1 MKKILFLLV
10 ALCVLGVKA
19 RAIIVQKVYLKDGSV
34 LNGYIQRQEG
44 DGKLTIHTDNAT
56 ICISNGKAIVAGE
69 QAYSENSLSQAW
81 KNWAE
86 KNDEFQGGKGNRT
99 LWLGNVLVNGVL
111 KASMVKILE
120 SGATVKYL
128 EMSPNTYKVDWKNV
142 KAIKGDKRNKT
153 ALSGI
158 NRIYQLR
165 NGEQCEGQYAEE
177 TDSTLSL
184 YLANGS
190 VRSFK
195 IDDVI
200 KYVFKPINPNQS
212 LFEQSPLIDI
222 VKTANQAE
230 YRGVIIEQNYSSKK
244 DNENYVLISLE
255 SGAIQSVKVSD
266 IIETMKEENK
276 QYSPKFDI
284 VLNPGEVVVNRL
296 PVEYIKVEE
305 VDGVLTLDSL
315 SHKVIIQKDNLKLT
329 QIIVESNL
337 ADGKNIDMWQLVKVT
352 KLARKKKTTYQF
364 TYKDLVNFV
373 VHVKKIE
380 KSVNNTTRMEFQVDL
395 AGVYALYDAQGK
407 RAIPIIVKK

>member
-10 ALCVLGVKA
+10 ALCVLGVDA
-19 RAIIVQKVYLKDGSV
+19 RAIVVQKVYLKDGSV

-44 DGKLTIHTDNAT
+44 DGKLTIHTDYAT
-56 ICISNGKAIVAGE
+56 ICINNGKATVAGE
-69 QAYSENSLSQAW
+69 QAYGENALSQAW
-81 KNWAE
+81 KDWAE
-86 KNDEFQGGKGNRT
+86 KNDEFQGEKGNRS

-128 EMSPNTYKVDWKNV
+128 EMSPNAYKVDWKNV
-142 KAIKGDKRNKT
+142 KSIKGEKRNKT

-190 VRSFK
+190 VRSFN

-222 VKTANQAE
+222 VKTNHAE

-266 IIETMKEENK
+266 IVETMKEENK
-276 QYSPKFDI
+276 LYSPKFDI
-284 VLNPGEVVVNRL
+284 VLNPDEVVVNRL
-296 PVEYIKVEE
+296 PVEYVKVAE
-305 VDGVLTLDSL
+305 VAGVLAIDSL
-315 SHKVIIQKDNLKLT
+315 SHKVIIQKDNLKPT

-337 ADGKNIDMWQLVKVT
+337 SNGKNIDMWQLVKVT
-352 KLARKKKTTYQF
+352 KLASKKKTTYQF
-364 TYKDLVNFV
+364 TYKDLVNSEI
-373 VHVKKIE
+373 HAKKIE
-380 KSVNNTTRMEFQVDL
+380 KSVNNTTRMEYQVDL

>member
-10 ALCVLGVKA
+10 ALCVLGVDA
-19 RAIIVQKVYLKDGSV
+19 RAIVVQKVYLKDGSV

-44 DGKLTIHTDNAT
+44 DGKLTIHTDYAT
-56 ICISNGKAIVAGE
+56 ICINNGKATVAGE
-69 QAYSENSLSQAW
+69 QAYGENALSQAW
-81 KNWAE
+81 KDWAE
-86 KNDEFQGGKGNRT
+86 KNDEFQGEKGNRS

-142 KAIKGDKRNKT
+142 KSIKGEKRNKT

-222 VKTANQAE
+222 VKTNHAE

-266 IIETMKEENK
+266 IVETMKEENK
-276 QYSPKFDI
+276 LYSPKFDI
-284 VLNPGEVVVNRL
+284 VLNPDEVVVNRL
-296 PVEYIKVEE
+296 PVEYVKVAE
-305 VDGVLTLDSL
+305 VAGVLAIDSL
-315 SHKVIIQKDNLKLT
+315 SHKVIIQKDNLKPT

-337 ADGKNIDMWQLVKVT
+337 SNGKNIDMWQLVKVT
-352 KLARKKKTTYQF
+352 KLASKKKTTYQF
-364 TYKDLVNFV
+364 TYKDLVNSEI
-373 VHVKKIE
+373 HAKKIE
-380 KSVNNTTRMEFQVDL
+380 KSVNNTTRMEYQVDL

>member
-10 ALCVLGVKA
+10 ALCVLGVDA
-19 RAIIVQKVYLKDGSV
+19 RAIVVQKVYLKEGSV

-44 DGKLTIHTDNAT
+44 DGKLTIHTDYAT
-56 ICISNGKAIVAGE
+56 ICINNGKATVAGE
-69 QAYSENSLSQAW
+69 QAYGENALSQAW
-81 KNWAE
+81 KDWAE
-86 KNDEFQGGKGNRT
+86 KNDEFQGEKGNRS

-142 KAIKGDKRNKT
+142 KSIKGEKRNKT

-190 VRSFK
+190 VRSFN

-222 VKTANQAE
+222 VKTNHAE

-266 IIETMKEENK
+266 IVETMKEENK
-276 QYSPKFDI
+276 LYSPKFDI
-284 VLNPGEVVVNRL
+284 VLNPDEVVVNRL
-296 PVEYIKVEE
+296 PVEYVKVAE
-305 VDGVLTLDSL
+305 VAGVLAIDSL
-315 SHKVIIQKDNLKLT
+315 SHKVVIQKDNLKPT

-337 ADGKNIDMWQLVKVT
+337 SNGKNIDMWQLVKVT
-352 KLARKKKTTYQF
+352 KLASKKKTTYQF
-364 TYKDLVNFV
+364 TYKDLVNSV
-373 VHVKKIE
+373 IHAKKIE
-380 KSVNNTTRMEFQVDL
+380 KSVNNTTRMEYQVDL

>member
-1 MKKILFLLV
+1 MKRILFLLV
-10 ALCVLGVKA
+10 ALCALGTDVKA
-19 RAIIVQKVYLKDGSV
+19 IVVQKVYLKDGSV

-44 DGKLTIHTDNAT
+44 DGKLTIHTDYAT
-56 ICISNGKAIVAGE
+56 ICINNGKATVAGE
-69 QAYSENSLSQAW
+69 QAYGENSLSQAW
-81 KNWAE
+81 KDWAE
-86 KNDEFQGGKGNRT
+86 KNDEFQGAKDNRT

-128 EMSPNTYKVDWKNV
+128 EMSPNTYKVDWKDV

-158 NRIYQLR
+158 NRVYQLR

-222 VKTANQAE
+222 VKTNHAE

-266 IIETMKEENK
+266 IVETMKEENK
-276 QYSPKFDI
+276 LYSPKFDI
-284 VLNPGEVVVNRL
+284 VLNPDEVVVNRL
-296 PVEYIKVEE
+296 PVEYVKVAE
-305 VDGVLTLDSL
+305 VDGVLALDSL
-315 SHKVIIQKDNLKLT
+315 SHKVVIQKDNLKPT

-337 ADGKNIDMWQLVKVT
+337 SNGKNIDMWQLVKVT
-352 KLARKKKTTYQF
+352 KLASKKKTDYQF
-364 TYKDLVNFV
+364 TYKDLVNSV
-373 VHVKKIE
+373 VHAKKIE
-380 KSVNNTTRMEFQVDL
+380 KSVNNTTRMEYQVEL
-395 AGVYALYDAQGK
+395 AGVYALYDVQGK

>member
-10 ALCVLGVKA
+10 ALCVLGVDA
-19 RAIIVQKVYLKDGSV
+19 RAIVVQKVYLKDGSV

-44 DGKLTIHTDNAT
+44 DGKLTIHTDYAT
-56 ICISNGKAIVAGE
+56 ICINNGKATVAGE
-69 QAYSENSLSQAW
+69 QAYGENALSQAW
-81 KNWAE
+81 KDWAE
-86 KNDEFQGGKGNRT
+86 KNDEFQGEKGNRS

-128 EMSPNTYKVDWKNV
+128 EMSPNAYKVDWKNV
-142 KAIKGDKRNKT
+142 KSIKGEKRNKT

-190 VRSFK
+190 VRSFN

-222 VKTANQAE
+222 VKTNYAE

-266 IIETMKEENK
+266 IVETMKEENK
-276 QYSPKFDI
+276 LYSPKFDI
-284 VLNPGEVVVNRL
+284 VLNPDEVVVNRL
-296 PVEYIKVEE
+296 PVEYVKVAE
-305 VDGVLTLDSL
+305 VAGVLAIDSL
-315 SHKVIIQKDNLKLT
+315 SHKVIIQKDNLKPT

-337 ADGKNIDMWQLVKVT
+337 SNGKNIDMWQLVKVT
-352 KLARKKKTTYQF
+352 KLASKKKTTYQF
-364 TYKDLVNFV
+364 TYKDLVNSEI
-373 VHVKKIE
+373 HAKKIE
-380 KSVNNTTRMEFQVDL
+380 KSVNNTTRMEYQVDL

>member
-10 ALCVLGVKA
+10 ALCVLGVDA
-19 RAIIVQKVYLKDGSV
+19 RAIVVQKFYLKEGSV

-44 DGKLTIHTDNAT
+44 DGKLTIHTDYAT
-56 ICISNGKAIVAGE
+56 ICINNGKATVAGE
-69 QAYSENSLSQAW
+69 QAYGENALSQAW
-81 KNWAE
+81 KDWAE
-86 KNDEFQGGKGNRT
+86 KNDEFQGEKGNRS

-142 KAIKGDKRNKT
+142 KSIKGEKRNKT

-190 VRSFK
+190 VRSFN

-222 VKTANQAE
+222 VKTNHAE

-266 IIETMKEENK
+266 IVETMKEENK
-276 QYSPKFDI
+276 LYSPKFDI
-284 VLNPGEVVVNRL
+284 VLNPDEVVVNRL
-296 PVEYIKVEE
+296 PVEYVKVAE
-305 VDGVLTLDSL
+305 VAGVLAIDSL
-315 SHKVIIQKDNLKLT
+315 SHKVVIQKDNLKPT

-337 ADGKNIDMWQLVKVT
+337 SNGKNIDMWQLVKVT
-352 KLARKKKTTYQF
+352 KLASKKKTTYQF
-364 TYKDLVNFV
+364 TYKDLVNSV
-373 VHVKKIE
+373 IHAKKIE
-380 KSVNNTTRMEFQVDL
+380 KSVNNTTRMEYQVDL

>member
-1 MKKILFLLV
+1 MKRILFLLI
-10 ALCVLGVKA
+10 ALCALGLKSN
-19 RAIIVQKVYLKDGSV
+19 AIVVQKVYLKDGSV

-44 DGKLTIHTDNAT
+44 DGKLTIHTDYAT
-56 ICISNGKAIVAGE
+56 ICINNGKATVAGE
-69 QAYSENSLSQAW
+69 QAYGENALSQAW
-81 KNWAE
+81 KDWAE
-86 KNDEFQGGKGNRT
+86 KNDEFQGTKGNRT

-120 SGATVKYL
+120 SGATVRYL
-128 EMSPNTYKVDWKNV
+128 EMSPNTYKVEWKNV

-184 YLANGS
+184 YLPNGS

-212 LFEQSPLIDI
+212 LFEQSPLINI
-222 VKTANQAE
+222 VKANHAE

-255 SGAIQSVKVSD
+255 TGAIQSVKVSD
-266 IIETMKEENK
+266 ITETMKEENK
-276 QYSPKFDI
+276 QYSPKYDV
-284 VLNPGEVVVNRL
+284 VLNSGEVVINRL
-296 PVEYIKVEE
+296 PAEYVKVEE
-305 VDGVLTLDSL
+305 VDGVLALDSL
-315 SHKVIIQKDNLKLT
+315 SHKVIIQKDNLKPT
-329 QIIVESNL
+329 QIVVESNHT
-337 ADGKNIDMWQLVKVT
+337 DGKNIEMWQLVKVT
-352 KLARKKKTTYQF
+352 KLANKKKTTYQF
-364 TYKDLVNFV
+364 TYKDLVNSV
-373 VHVKKIE
+373 VHAKKIE
-380 KSVNNTTRMEFQVDL
+380 KSVNNTTRMEYQVEL
-395 AGVYALYDAQGK
+395 AGVYALYNAQDK

>member
-10 ALCVLGVKA
+10 ALCVLGVDA
-19 RAIIVQKVYLKDGSV
+19 RAIVVQKVYLKEGSV

-44 DGKLTIHTDNAT
+44 DGKLTIHTDYAT
-56 ICISNGKAIVAGE
+56 ICINNGKATVAGE
-69 QAYSENSLSQAW
+69 QAYGENALSQAW
-81 KNWAE
+81 KDWAE
-86 KNDEFQGGKGNRT
+86 KNDEFQGEKGNRS

-120 SGATVKYL
+120 SGTTVKYL

-142 KAIKGDKRNKT
+142 KSIKGEKRNKT

-190 VRSFK
+190 VRSFN

-222 VKTANQAE
+222 VKTNHAE

-266 IIETMKEENK
+266 IVETMKEENK
-276 QYSPKFDI
+276 LYSPKFDI
-284 VLNPGEVVVNRL
+284 VLNPDEVVVNRL
-296 PVEYIKVEE
+296 PVEYVKVAE
-305 VDGVLTLDSL
+305 VAGVLAIDSL
-315 SHKVIIQKDNLKLT
+315 SHKVVIQKDNLKPT

-337 ADGKNIDMWQLVKVT
+337 SNGKNIDMWQLVKVT
-352 KLARKKKTTYQF
+352 KLASKKKTTYQF
-364 TYKDLVNFV
+364 TYKDLVNSV
-373 VHVKKIE
+373 IHAKKIE
-380 KSVNNTTRMEFQVDL
+380 KSVNNTTRMEYQVDL

>member
-1 MKKILFLLV
+1 M
-10 ALCVLGVKA
+10 
-19 RAIIVQKVYLKDGSV
+19 
-34 LNGYIQRQEG
+34 
-44 DGKLTIHTDNAT
+44 
-56 ICISNGKAIVAGE
+56 
-69 QAYSENSLSQAW
+69 
-81 KNWAE
+81 
-86 KNDEFQGGKGNRT
+86 
-99 LWLGNVLVNGVL
+99 WLGNVLVNGVL

-128 EMSPNTYKVDWKNV
+128 EMSPNTYKVDWKDV

-158 NRIYQLR
+158 NRVYQLR

-222 VKTANQAE
+222 VKTNHAE

-266 IIETMKEENK
+266 IVETMKEENK
-276 QYSPKFDI
+276 LYSPKFDI
-284 VLNPGEVVVNRL
+284 VLNPDEVVVNRL
-296 PVEYIKVEE
+296 PVEYVKVAE
-305 VDGVLTLDSL
+305 VDGVLALDSL
-315 SHKVIIQKDNLKLT
+315 SHKVVIQKDNLKPT

-337 ADGKNIDMWQLVKVT
+337 SNGKNIDMWQLVKVT
-352 KLARKKKTTYQF
+352 KLASKKKTDYQF
-364 TYKDLVNFV
+364 TYKDLVNSV
-373 VHVKKIE
+373 VHAKKIE
-380 KSVNNTTRMEFQVDL
+380 KSVNNTTRVEYQVEL
-395 AGVYALYDAQGK
+395 AGVYALYDVQGK

>member
-1 MKKILFLLV
+1 MKRILFLLV
-10 ALCVLGVKA
+10 ALCALGTEVKA
-19 RAIIVQKVYLKDGSV
+19 IVVQKVYLKDGSV

-44 DGKLTIHTDNAT
+44 DGKLTIHTDYAT
-56 ICISNGKAIVAGE
+56 ICINNGKATVAGE
-69 QAYSENSLSQAW
+69 QAYGENALSQAW
-81 KNWAE
+81 KDWAE
-86 KNDEFQGGKGNRT
+86 KNDEFQGAKDNRT

-128 EMSPNTYKVDWKNV
+128 EMSPNTYKVDWKDV

-158 NRIYQLR
+158 NRVYQLR

-177 TDSTLSL
+177 TDPTLSL

-222 VKTANQAE
+222 VKTNHAE

-266 IIETMKEENK
+266 IVETMKEENK
-276 QYSPKFDI
+276 LYSPKFDI
-284 VLNPGEVVVNRL
+284 VLNLDEVVVNRL
-296 PVEYIKVEE
+296 PVEYVKVAE
-305 VDGVLTLDSL
+305 VDGVLVLDSL
-315 SHKVIIQKDNLKLT
+315 SHKVVIQKDNLKPT

-337 ADGKNIDMWQLVKVT
+337 SNGKNIDMWQLVKVT
-352 KLARKKKTTYQF
+352 KLASKKKTDYQF
-364 TYKDLVNFV
+364 TYKDLVNSV
-373 VHVKKIE
+373 VHAKKIE
-380 KSVNNTTRMEFQVDL
+380 KSVNNTTRMEYQVEL

>member
-10 ALCVLGVKA
+10 ALCVLGVDA
-19 RAIIVQKVYLKDGSV
+19 RAIVVQKVYLKEGSV

-44 DGKLTIHTDNAT
+44 DGKLTIHTDYAT
-56 ICISNGKAIVAGE
+56 ICINNGKATVAGE
-69 QAYSENSLSQAW
+69 QAYGENALSQAW
-81 KNWAE
+81 KDWAE
-86 KNDEFQGGKGNRT
+86 KNDEFQGEKGNRS

-142 KAIKGDKRNKT
+142 KSIKGEKRNKT

-190 VRSFK
+190 VRSFN

-222 VKTANQAE
+222 VKTNHAE

-266 IIETMKEENK
+266 IVETMKEENK
-276 QYSPKFDI
+276 LYSPKFDI
-284 VLNPGEVVVNRL
+284 VLNPDEVVVNRL
-296 PVEYIKVEE
+296 PVEYVKVAE
-305 VDGVLTLDSL
+305 VAGVLAIDSL
-315 SHKVIIQKDNLKLT
+315 SHKVVIQKDNLKPT

-337 ADGKNIDMWQLVKVT
+337 SNGKNIDMWQLVKVT
-352 KLARKKKTTYQF
+352 KLASKKKTTYQF
-364 TYKDLVNFV
+364 TYKDLVNSEI
-373 VHVKKIE
+373 HAKKIE
-380 KSVNNTTRMEFQVDL
+380 KSVNNTTRMEYQVDL

>member
-1 MKKILFLLV
+1 MKRILFLLV
-10 ALCVLGVKA
+10 ALCALGTEVKA
-19 RAIIVQKVYLKDGSV
+19 IVVQKVYLKDGSV

-44 DGKLTIHTDNAT
+44 DGKLTIHTDYAT
-56 ICISNGKAIVAGE
+56 ICINNGKATVAGE
-69 QAYSENSLSQAW
+69 QAYGENALSQAW
-81 KNWAE
+81 KDWAE
-86 KNDEFQGGKGNRT
+86 KNDEFQGAKDNRT

-128 EMSPNTYKVDWKNV
+128 EMSPNTYKVDWKDV

-158 NRIYQLR
+158 NRVYQLR

-222 VKTANQAE
+222 VKTNHAE

-266 IIETMKEENK
+266 IVETMKEENK
-276 QYSPKFDI
+276 LYSPKFDI
-284 VLNPGEVVVNRL
+284 VLNLDEVVVNRL
-296 PVEYIKVEE
+296 PVEYVKVAE
-305 VDGVLTLDSL
+305 VDGVLVLDSL
-315 SHKVIIQKDNLKLT
+315 SHKVVIQKDNL
-329 QIIVESNL
+329 SNL
-337 ADGKNIDMWQLVKVT
+337 SNGKNIDMWQLVKVT
-352 KLARKKKTTYQF
+352 KLASKKKTDYQF
-364 TYKDLVNFV
+364 TYKDLVNSV
-373 VHVKKIE
+373 VHAKKIE
-380 KSVNNTTRMEFQVDL
+380 KSVNNTTRMEYQVEL

>member
-10 ALCVLGVKA
+10 ALCVLGVDA
-19 RAIIVQKVYLKDGSV
+19 RAIVVQKVYLKDGSV

-44 DGKLTIHTDNAT
+44 DGKLTIHTDYAT
-56 ICISNGKAIVAGE
+56 ICINNGKATVAGE
-69 QAYSENSLSQAW
+69 QAYGENALSQAW
-81 KNWAE
+81 KDWAE
-86 KNDEFQGGKGNRT
+86 KNDEFQGEKGNRS

-128 EMSPNTYKVDWKNV
+128 EMSPNAYKVDWKNV
-142 KAIKGDKRNKT
+142 KSIKGEKRNKT

-190 VRSFK
+190 VRSFN

-222 VKTANQAE
+222 VKTNHAE

-266 IIETMKEENK
+266 IVETMKEENK
-276 QYSPKFDI
+276 LYSPKFDI
-284 VLNPGEVVVNRL
+284 VLNPDEVVVNRL
-296 PVEYIKVEE
+296 PVEYVKVAE
-305 VDGVLTLDSL
+305 VAGVLAIDSL
-315 SHKVIIQKDNLKLT
+315 SHKVIIQKDNLKPTL
-329 QIIVESNL
+329 IIVESNL
-337 ADGKNIDMWQLVKVT
+337 SNGKNIDMWQLVKVT
-352 KLARKKKTTYQF
+352 KLASKKKTTYQF
-364 TYKDLVNFV
+364 TYKDLVNSEI
-373 VHVKKIE
+373 HAKKIE
-380 KSVNNTTRMEFQVDL
+380 KSVNNTTRMEYQVDL

>member
-1 MKKILFLLV
+1 MKRILFLLV
-10 ALCVLGVKA
+10 ALCALGTEVKA
-19 RAIIVQKVYLKDGSV
+19 IVVQKVYLKDGSV

-44 DGKLTIHTDNAT
+44 DGKLTIHTDYAT
-56 ICISNGKAIVAGE
+56 ICINNGKATVAGE
-69 QAYSENSLSQAW
+69 QAYGENALSQAW
-81 KNWAE
+81 KDWAE
-86 KNDEFQGGKGNRT
+86 KNDEFQGAKDNRT

-111 KASMVKILE
+111 KTSMVKILE

-128 EMSPNTYKVDWKNV
+128 EMSPNTYKVDWKDV

-222 VKTANQAE
+222 VKTNHAE

-266 IIETMKEENK
+266 IVETMKEENK
-276 QYSPKFDI
+276 LYSPKFDI
-284 VLNPGEVVVNRL
+284 VLNPDEVVVNRL
-296 PVEYIKVEE
+296 PVEYVKVVE
-305 VDGVLTLDSL
+305 VDGVLALDSL
-315 SHKVIIQKDNLKLT
+315 SHKVVIQKDNLKPT

-337 ADGKNIDMWQLVKVT
+337 SNGKNIDMWQLVKVT
-352 KLARKKKTTYQF
+352 KLASKKKTDCQF
-364 TYKDLVNFV
+364 TYKDLVNSV
-373 VHVKKIE
+373 VHAKKIE
-380 KSVNNTTRMEFQVDL
+380 KSVNNTTRMEYQVEL

>member
-1 MKKILFLLV
+1 MKRILFLLITLC
-10 ALCVLGVKA
+10 ALGLESN
-19 RAIIVQKVYLKDGSV
+19 AIVVQKVYLKDGSV

-44 DGKLTIHTDNAT
+44 DGKLTIHTDYAT
-56 ICISNGKAIVAGE
+56 ICINNGKATVAGE
-69 QAYSENSLSQAW
+69 QAYSENALSQAW
-81 KNWAE
+81 KDWAE
-86 KNDEFQGGKGNRT
+86 KNDEFQGVKGNRT
-99 LWLGNVLVNGVL
+99 LWLGNVIVNGVM

-184 YLANGS
+184 YLSNGS

-222 VKTANQAE
+222 VKANHAE
-230 YRGVIIEQNYSSKK
+230 YRGVMIEQNYSSKK

-255 SGAIQSVKVSD
+255 TGAIQSVKVSD

-276 QYSPKFDI
+276 QYSPKFDV
-284 VLNPGEVVVNRL
+284 VLNSGEVVVNRL
-296 PVEYIKVEE
+296 PVEYVKVEE
-305 VDGVLTLDSL
+305 VDGVLALDSL
-315 SHKVIIQKDNLKLT
+315 SHKVVIKKDDLKPIQ
-329 QIIVESNL
+329 IVVESNL

-352 KLARKKKTTYQF
+352 KLANKKKTTYQF
-364 TYKDLVNFV
+364 TYKDLVNSV
-373 VHVKKIE
+373 VHAKKIE
-380 KSVNNTTRMEFQVDL
+380 KSVNNTTRMEYQVEL
-395 AGVYALYDAQGK
+395 VGVYALYDAQGK

>member
-1 MKKILFLLV
+1 MKRILFLLI
-10 ALCVLGVKA
+10 ALCALWVESN
-19 RAIIVQKVYLKDGSV
+19 AIVVQKVYLKDGSV

-44 DGKLTIHTDNAT
+44 DGKLTIHTDYAT
-56 ICISNGKAIVAGE
+56 ICINNGKATVAGE
-69 QAYSENSLSQAW
+69 QAYGENALSQAW
-81 KNWAE
+81 KDWAE
-86 KNDEFQGGKGNRT
+86 KNDEFQGAKGNRT

-120 SGATVKYL
+120 SGATVRYL

-184 YLANGS
+184 YLPNGS

-222 VKTANQAE
+222 VKANHAE

-255 SGAIQSVKVSD
+255 TGAIQSVKVSD
-266 IIETMKEENK
+266 ITETMKEENK
-276 QYSPKFDI
+276 QYSPKFDV
-284 VLNPGEVVVNRL
+284 VLNSGEVVINRL
-296 PVEYIKVEE
+296 PVEYVKVEE
-305 VDGVLTLDSL
+305 VDGVLALDSL
-315 SHKVIIQKDNLKLT
+315 SHKVIIQKDNLKPT
-329 QIIVESNL
+329 QIVVESNL
-337 ADGKNIDMWQLVKVT
+337 ADGKNIEMWQLVKVT
-352 KLARKKKTTYQF
+352 KLANKKKTTYQF
-364 TYKDLVNFV
+364 TYKDLVNSI
-373 VHVKKIE
+373 VHAKKIE
-380 KSVNNTTRMEFQVDL
+380 KSVNNTTRMEYQVEL
-395 AGVYALYDAQGK
+395 AGVYALYNAQDK

>member
-10 ALCVLGVKA
+10 ALCVLGVDA
-19 RAIIVQKVYLKDGSV
+19 RAIVVQKVYLKEGSV

-44 DGKLTIHTDNAT
+44 DGKLTIHTDYAT
-56 ICISNGKAIVAGE
+56 ICINNGKATVAGE
-69 QAYSENSLSQAW
+69 QAYGVNALSQAW
-81 KNWAE
+81 KDWAE
-86 KNDEFQGGKGNRT
+86 KNDEFQGEKGNRS

-142 KAIKGDKRNKT
+142 KSIKGEKRNKT

-190 VRSFK
+190 VRSFN

-222 VKTANQAE
+222 VKTNHAE

-266 IIETMKEENK
+266 IVETMKEENK
-276 QYSPKFDI
+276 LYSPKFDI
-284 VLNPGEVVVNRL
+284 VLNPDEVVVNRL
-296 PVEYIKVEE
+296 PVEYVKVAE
-305 VDGVLTLDSL
+305 VAGVLAIDSL
-315 SHKVIIQKDNLKLT
+315 SHKVVIQKDNLKPT

-337 ADGKNIDMWQLVKVT
+337 SNGKNIDMWQLVKVT
-352 KLARKKKTTYQF
+352 KLASKKKTTYQF
-364 TYKDLVNFV
+364 TYKDLVNSV
-373 VHVKKIE
+373 IHAKKIE
-380 KSVNNTTRMEFQVDL
+380 KSVNNTTRMEYQVDL

>member
-1 MKKILFLLV
+1 MKRILFLLITLC
-10 ALCVLGVKA
+10 ALGLESN
-19 RAIIVQKVYLKDGSV
+19 AIVVQKVYLKDGSV

-44 DGKLTIHTDNAT
+44 DGKLTIHTDYAT
-56 ICISNGKAIVAGE
+56 ICINNGKATVAGE
-69 QAYSENSLSQAW
+69 QAYGENALSQAW
-81 KNWAE
+81 KDWAE
-86 KNDEFQGGKGNRT
+86 KNDEFQGAKGNRT

-120 SGATVKYL
+120 SGATVRYL

-184 YLANGS
+184 YLPNGS

-222 VKTANQAE
+222 VKANHAE

-255 SGAIQSVKVSD
+255 TGAIQSVKVSD
-266 IIETMKEENK
+266 ITETMKEENK
-276 QYSPKFDI
+276 QYSPKFDV
-284 VLNPGEVVVNRL
+284 VLNSGEVVINRL
-296 PVEYIKVEE
+296 PVEYVKVEE
-305 VDGVLTLDSL
+305 VDGVLALDSL
-315 SHKVIIQKDNLKLT
+315 SHKVIIQKDNLKPT
-329 QIIVESNL
+329 QIVVESNL
-337 ADGKNIDMWQLVKVT
+337 ADGKNIEMWQLVKVT
-352 KLARKKKTTYQF
+352 KLANKKKTTYQF
-364 TYKDLVNFV
+364 TYKDLVNSI
-373 VHVKKIE
+373 VHAKKIE
-380 KSVNNTTRMEFQVDL
+380 KSVNNTTRMEYQVEL
-395 AGVYALYDAQGK
+395 AGVYALYNAQDK

>member
-1 MKKILFLLV
+1 MKRILFLLV
-10 ALCVLGVKA
+10 AICTLGMHA
-19 RAIIVQKVYLKDGSV
+19 SAIVVQKVYLKDGSV

-56 ICISNGKAIVAGE
+56 ICINNGKATVAGE
-69 QAYSENSLSQAW
+69 QAYGENALSQAW
-81 KNWAE
+81 KDWAE
-86 KNDEFQGGKGNRT
+86 KNEEFQGVKGNRT

-120 SGATVKYL
+120 SGATVRYL
-128 EMSPNTYKVDWKNV
+128 EMSPNTYKVDWKDV
-142 KAIKGDKRNKT
+142 RAIKGDKRSKT

-200 KYVFKPINPNQS
+200 KYVFKAVNPNQS

-222 VKTANQAE
+222 VKTSHAE

-244 DNENYVLISLE
+244 DNENYILLSQE

-266 IIETMKEENK
+266 IVETMKEENK

-284 VLNPGEVVVNRL
+284 VLNTGEVVINRL
-296 PVEYIKVEE
+296 PVEYVKVAE
-305 VDGVLTLDSL
+305 VDGALVLDSL
-315 SHKVIIQKDNLKLT
+315 SHKVTIQKDNLKPA

-337 ADGKNIDMWQLVKVT
+337 ADGKNIDMWQLVKVSKKGT
-352 KLARKKKTTYQF
+352 KKKISYQF
-364 TYKDLVNFV
+364 TYKDLVNSV
-373 VHVKKIE
+373 VRAKKTE
-380 KSVNNTTRMEFQVDL
+380 KSVNNTTRAEYQVDL
-395 AGVYALYDAQGK
+395 DGVYALYDAQGK